1 MTRFLVRSVGG
12 LFAVL
17 ACPFMCRDVPA
28 QTSSWVKT
36 GVTGRLI
43 YVPDAQGDR
52 IPDFS
57 MVGYGAGKRDI
68 PDDIPVVID
77 IDPIAGDNTQH
88 IQNAINFAATRPLQA
103 SGFRGVVELGPGKF
117 DVNGQLSMT
126 TSGVVLRGAG
136 GGDSLATNT
145 HIVCTSGCVFNKVTR
160 AARPRKSCR

>member
-1 MTRFLVRSVGG
+1 MARLRGRRVFLGALLG
-12 LFAVL
+12 KPAVAPLRAAAVVTIAWL
-17 ACPFMCRDVPA
+17 ACAIVTSPA
-28 QTSSWVKT
+28 LAQNSAWVKT
-36 GVTGRLI
+36 GSTGRLI

-68 PDDIPVVID
+68 PGDIPVVIH

-103 SGFRGVVELGPGKF
+103 NGFRGVVELGPGKF

-126 TSGVVLRGAG
+126 ASGVVLRGA
-136 GGDSLATNT
+136 
-145 HIVCTSGCVFNKVTR
+145 
-160 AARPRKSCR
+160 